1 MYILNL
7 YISLLNIIFFF
18 FFFFFFF
25 LKNKHFFFFFFF
37 FFFKIYTVFLI
48 VYMNLI
54 MYIVK
59 MDLI

>member
-7 YISLLNIIFFF
+7 YIYLLNII
-18 FFFFFFF
+18 
-25 LKNKHFFFFFFF
+25 FFFFFFF